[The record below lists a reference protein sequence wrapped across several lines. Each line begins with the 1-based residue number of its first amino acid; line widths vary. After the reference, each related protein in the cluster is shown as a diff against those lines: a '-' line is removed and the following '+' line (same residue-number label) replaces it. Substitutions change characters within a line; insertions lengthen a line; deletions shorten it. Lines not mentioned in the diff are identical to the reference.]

1 MVQDITGLER
11 DANMTIRAIMLEI
24 EEAASEEPS
33 VAAHPYRLQERRTRV
48 IKRIWALVRR
58 KLED

>member
-1 MVQDITGLER
+1 MVELTGLER

-24 EEAASEEPS
+24 EEAASEEPV
-33 VAAHPYRLQERRTRV
+33 VAAHPYKLQERRTRI

-58 KLED
+58 KMED